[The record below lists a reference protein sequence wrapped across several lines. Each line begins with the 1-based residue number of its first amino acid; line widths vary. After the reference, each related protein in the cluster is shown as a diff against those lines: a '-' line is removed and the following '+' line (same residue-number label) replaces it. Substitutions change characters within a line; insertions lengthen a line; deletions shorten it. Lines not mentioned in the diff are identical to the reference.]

1 MAIKRTFKSDN
12 NYKATPHTASIKDQF
27 KDVVY
32 GTAVITINDRSK
44 AKEIREI
51 IEFAYSQGAKG
62 TKEAGFEIKI
72 EEIDPNGK
80 EAIAVEA
87 NTFKPEGDYT
97 SEIYPPVKDCPNT
110 KKTITG
116 KTSGTVYAE
125 KYENSLTVLFKR
137 ADFNKFK
144 TSIELAHRT
153 GLLDFDTNQRL
164 VARKK
169 SPKV

>member
-12 NYKATPHTASIKDQF
+12 DYQARPHTASIKDQF

-32 GTAVITINDRSK
+32 GTAVITVDDRSK

-62 TKEAGFEIKI
+62 IKEAGFEIKT
-72 EEIDPNGK
+72 EKIDPNGE
-80 EAIAVEA
+80 EATAVEA
-87 NTFKPEGDYT
+87 NTFKPRRDYVSSIFT
-97 SEIYPPVKDCPNT
+97 PVKDCPNT

-125 KYENSLTVLFKR
+125 KYENTLTVLFKK
-137 ADFNKFK
+137 ANFDKFK
-144 TSIELAHRT
+144 TSIELAHKT
-153 GLLDFDTNQRL
+153 GLLDFDTNQKL
-164 VARKK
+164 AARSE